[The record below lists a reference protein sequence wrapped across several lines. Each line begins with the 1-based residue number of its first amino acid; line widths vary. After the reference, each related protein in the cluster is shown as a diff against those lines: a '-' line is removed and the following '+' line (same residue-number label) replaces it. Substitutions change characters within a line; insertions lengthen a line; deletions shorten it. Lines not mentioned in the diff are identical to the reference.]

1 MIKKITLVILVLT
14 FSFSAWAQPCSVR
27 FTSITE
33 NTNNST
39 CNYKDF
45 DFTLTGG
52 TPQSYKWYYGDGNN
66 CTCNKP
72 KNFYTANDTFTLI
85 GIVYDANGCA
95 DSVFKEVIIQC
106 DNPCDLSEI
115 AVYSADTLSYTC
127 NEIEFNAIVSQNTE
141 TLTWYFGDGDSSNNA
156 FDVHEYA
163 QNGEYNVS
171 IIVKDIIGCA
181 DTALLTIN
189 INCEEEE
196 PCVFKI
202 TSIDTSSG
210 TDCLSKNFKINTNE
224 TIQYSRVSMGDG
236 NLIIN
241 QSNFTYQYP
250 DTGQYTVTAFVQ
262 NNKGCKDS
270 MNIDIAVTCPQENT
284 NINQALHESV
294 LMQYLPLQQQLKIST
309 HYQCEVVIINN
320 LGTQVI
326 KQNYNTGDH
335 TINLQALQSGFYMI
349 YYKNELGNVTIKK
362 IIHSI
367 VP

>member
-1 MIKKITLVILVLT
+1 MNKKITLILLFLT

-33 NTNNST
+33 NTTNST

-45 DFTLTGG
+45 DFTLSGG

-72 KNFYTANDTFTLI
+72 KNFYTTNDTFTLI

-95 DSVFKEVIIQC
+95 DSVFKQVIIQC

-115 AVYSADTLSYTC
+115 GIYSADTLSYSC
-127 NEIEFNAIVSQNTE
+127 NEMEFNAIVSQNTE

-156 FDVHEYA
+156 FEVHDYA
-163 QNGEYNVS
+163 ENGEYEVFVV
-171 IIVKDIIGCA
+171 VKDAIGCA
-181 DTALLTIN
+181 DTAQFTIN
-189 INCEEEE
+189 INCEVEDT
-196 PCVFKI
+196 CAFRI

-210 TDCLSKNFKINTNE
+210 SDCLTKIFKLKTNE
-224 TIQYSRVSMGDG
+224 PIQSSIVSMGDG
-236 NLIIN
+236 NSLIN
-241 QSNFTYQYP
+241 QSNFSYQYP
-250 DTGQYTVTAFVQ
+250 DTGKYTVIAFAQ

-270 MNIDIAVTCPQENT
+270 MNIEIAVVCPKENT
-284 NINQALHESV
+284 NISDAQIESMLV
-294 LMQYLPLQQQLKIST
+294 QHLPQVQQLNINSFHPCEVIILNSYGGKVLQQNFDKG
-309 HYQCEVVIINN
+309 V
-320 LGTQVI
+320 
-326 KQNYNTGDH
+326 H
-335 TINLQALQSGFYMI
+335 TIDLHSLQSGFYVV
-349 YYKNELGNVTIKK
+349 YYKNYNGIVTKKK